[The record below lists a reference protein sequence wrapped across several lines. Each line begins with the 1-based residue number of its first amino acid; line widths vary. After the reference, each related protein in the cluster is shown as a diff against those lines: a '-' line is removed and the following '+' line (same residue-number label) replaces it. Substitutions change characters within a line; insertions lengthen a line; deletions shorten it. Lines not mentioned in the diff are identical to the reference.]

1 MVDSIVRTNEM
12 MTLPLEHGVCRTI
25 LPKQP
30 SLLLRVA
37 IMDARTLNR
46 TMYSPQ
52 WARYHEPNRG
62 GGPCW
67 VCFAGAAMAGSL
79 GVAHNEHV
87 RPEDLGA
94 NKDQLRALDSMRDG
108 EWREAF
114 AQLGIPPDFGASWI
128 VGGARHAG
136 RIGCFTRGASL
147 TGIWRGR
154 RRIMCRLLSGL
165 DGRFSSMYKCA
176 KEI

>member
-79 GVAHNEHV
+79 GVAHDKHV

-114 AQLGIPPDFGASWI
+114 AQLGIPPDLVPHGLSRGSSRGSHRLFHSW
-128 VGGARHAG
+128 GEFDRHLAWQEAHNVPVLERAG
-136 RIGCFTRGASL
+136 
-147 TGIWRGR
+147 W
-154 RRIMCRLLSGL
+154 
-165 DGRFSSMYKCA
+165 
-176 KEI
+176 